1 MVVRE
6 VRAESLEM
14 RVMKPLTVYKASAG
28 SGKTFTLAVEYIKL
42 LIENPT
48 AYRQTLAVTF
58 TNKAT
63 EEMKMRILSQLYGI
77 WKGLDDSKDYTEKVC
92 SQLGVTPEHA
102 AARAGEALKQLLHNY
117 GYFRVETIDS
127 FFQSVLR
134 NMARELELNTN
145 LRIGLN
151 DAQVEE
157 LAVDQMID
165 SLKPTD
171 KMLQWLLRYIM
182 DNISEDRSWNVIWQ
196 IKKFGKTI
204 FRDYY
209 KQESQELNKVLE
221 EKGFFEAYS
230 AKLRGVRQKAKEEM
244 KQIGDTFMATIEAEG
259 LSVDDFSNKNR
270 GVCSIFLKLQRGE
283 FDETVVT
290 KTVADAVGNPAKW
303 YTKSSAKA
311 QQIHSLVERTLDR
324 LLRQAIEEQ
333 PRRWKDFKSADLTLR
348 HLDQLRLLESIELK
362 VRELN
367 ENANRFLLSDTQ
379 HLLHALIGGSDSPFI
394 YEKVGSQLEHIMI
407 DEFQDTSTVQ
417 WKNFKVLLDEAM
429 SHKDSSSLIVGD
441 VKQSIYRW
449 RSGDWRLLADIKGQ
463 FSNPEQVLD
472 IKKLDTNYR
481 SSKIIIDFNNAFFTE
496 AAKAENVQAYDD
508 VVQKRPANRAAE
520 GFVSVTLLPQTD
532 YNTATLNAIAEQIE
546 CLKAQD
552 VPENGIAIL
561 VRNNKNI
568 PLIANHL
575 LEAMPGTNVVSD
587 EAFRLDASPA
597 VMLIINALHFLFHPD
612 DNIARAYLAMASGGT
627 LDGELPKEYSENAE
641 ELKRMPLYDLTEQLF
656 YIFVAP
662 HKGKAQS
669 PFANQ
674 SAYLCA
680 FFDQVTEYVAENPSD
695 PVEFLKEWDESIRSQ
710 TIQSPEVNGVRIIS
724 IHKSK
729 GLEFPHVIIPF
740 CDWQMEHNDILWCK
754 PEGDPF
760 DGLPLV
766 PIDYSQK
773 GMKGT
778 IYEND
783 YEEEHMQNTIDNL
796 NLLYVAFTRASKSL
810 AVIGKRGSKNSRSAL
825 IEQVLP
831 SIGLEGATLTGKD
844 DEKVALRFEYGQMAA
859 EERKAGKKKENRNP
873 FTQESTPVDTDIEV
887 SRIKME
893 FWQSNSCTEFVTNN
907 PDEDDERQTQFIK
920 TGNVLHN
927 VFSNIRTA
935 ADTDSALQ
943 ALEQEGIIYTKD
955 ITREKLQHMVQKRMA
970 DPRVA
975 EWFSEKWTLYNECD
989 ILLPDGQTRRP
1000 DRVMTDG
1007 KQTIVV
1013 DFKFGKEQYG
1023 HHEQVKE
1030 YMRLL
1035 GQMGLKNI
1043 KGYLWYVYSND
1054 IVEV

>member
-1 MVVRE
+1 
-6 VRAESLEM
+6 
-14 RVMKPLTVYKASAG
+14 MKPLTVYKASAG

-102 AARAGEALKQLLHNY
+102 SARAGEALKLLLHNY

-196 IKKFGKTI
+196 IKQFGKTI

-209 KQESQELNKVLE
+209 KQESEELNKVLE
-221 EKGFFEAYS
+221 ESGFFDNYS
-230 AKLRGVRQKAKEEM
+230 STLRRVRQKAKEQM
-244 KQIGDTFMATIEAEG
+244 KQIGDTFMSTIEAEG

-303 YTKSSAKA
+303 YAKSSAKA
-311 QQIHSLVERTLDR
+311 QQIHSLAERELDR

-333 PRRWKDFKSADLTLR
+333 PRQWKLFKSADLTLR

-367 ENANRFLLSDTQ
+367 ESANRFLLSDTQ
-379 HLLHALIGGSDSPFI
+379 HLLHALISGSDSPFI

-417 WKNFKVLLDEAM
+417 WQNFKVLLDEAM
-429 SHKDSSSLIVGD
+429 SHKGSSSLIVGD

-449 RSGDWRLLADIKGQ
+449 RSGDWRLLADIKSQ
-463 FSNPEQVLD
+463 FSHPEQVVD

-496 AAKAENVQAYDD
+496 AAKAENAQAYDD
-508 VVQKRPANRAAE
+508 VVQKCAEGRLAE
-520 GFVSVTLLPQTD
+520 GFVSVTLLPQAD
-532 YNTATLNAIAEQIE
+532 YSAATLDAVAEQIE
-546 CLKAQD
+546 RLKGFGVA
-552 VPENGIAIL
+552 ENEIAIL
-561 VRNNKNI
+561 VRNNSHI

-575 LEAMPGTNVVSD
+575 LEALPGTTVVSD

-597 VMLIINALHFLFHPD
+597 VMLIINALHFLFHPG
-612 DNIARAYLAMASGGT
+612 DNIARAYLSMASCGT

-656 YIFVAP
+656 TIFVAP
-662 HKGKAQS
+662 HKDEPS
-669 PFANQ
+669 PFADQ

-680 FFDQVTEYVAENPSD
+680 FFDSVTEYVSENPSD
-695 PVEFLKEWDESIRSQ
+695 PVEFLKEWDENICSE

-754 PEGDPF
+754 PVGRPF
-760 DGLPLV
+760 DQLPLV

-773 GMKGT
+773 GMRGT
-778 IYEND
+778 IYEKD
-783 YEEEHMQNTIDNL
+783 YEEEHAQNTIDNL

-810 AVIGKRGSKNSRSAL
+810 TVIGKRGSKNSRSAL

-831 SIGLEGATLTGKD
+831 SLDLKGSILTGRD
-844 DEKVALRFEYGQMAA
+844 DEKGTLHFEYGQMGA
-859 EERKAGKKKENRNP
+859 EKRKAGKKKESQNP
-873 FTQESTPVDTDIEV
+873 FTQESTPVATDIEV
-887 SRIKME
+887 SHIKME
-893 FWQSNSCTEFVTNN
+893 FWQSNSCTEFVSAD
-907 PDEDDERQTQFIK
+907 PDEEAGRQTQFIK
-920 TGNVLHN
+920 IGNVLHN

-935 ADTDSALQ
+935 ADTANALQ
-943 ALEQEGIIYTKD
+943 ALEQEGVIYTKD

-975 EWFSEKWTLYNECD
+975 EWFSERWTLYNECD

-1013 DFKFGKEQYG
+1013 DFKFGREQYG
-1023 HHEQVKE
+1023 HHEQVKD

-1035 GQMGLKNI
+1035 SEMGLNNV